1 MSNPGDGGFTVNTT
15 ELKTAQGKL
24 INASDY
30 WQTIQTVI
38 INQAPLPPEAFGVAG
53 VIKGTQQKYHDATM
67 YLETMAGN
75 ATGSLTAAAA
85 ALWNVINNYVQTDN
99 SNANNL
105 ANIPVNPNS

>member
-1 MSNPGDGGFTVNTT
+1 MGTPSDGGFTVSTT
-15 ELKTAQGKL
+15 ELSTAQGKL

-30 WQTIQTVI
+30 WSTITTFI

-53 VIKGTQQKYHDATM
+53 ILKGTQQKYYDATT

-85 ALWNVINNYVQTDN
+85 ALWNVINNYVQADN
-99 SNANNL
+99 NNANNM